1 MKEGILM
8 YQNYITGQTALT
20 LNLDFTIPSNHLAN
34 TISWFVDSI
43 PEDVLLGDTSKT
55 GRPAYHPAMML
66 KILLF
71 AYSRRVFSGRK
82 IELMLEENL
91 PMIVLAEH
99 QKISYHTINNF
110 RSSNRAN
117 ELVKKCFIYFT
128 NLLEDEGLINEG
140 AIFIDGT
147 KIEADANRYTFVWRK
162 AVEKYHEKLKGQAV
176 ELYDE
181 LITKEKEVVKK
192 MEKEKV
198 QTSQGLEKLARETEE
213 EINQLTEEFLLGVTA
228 TLRPIMTLPLCI

>member
-1 MKEGILM
+1 M
-8 YQNYITGQTALT
+8 
-20 LNLDFTIPSNHLAN
+20 
-34 TISWFVDSI
+34 
-43 PEDVLLGDTSKT
+43 
-55 GRPAYHPAMML
+55 
-66 KILLF
+66 
-71 AYSRRVFSGRK
+71 
-82 IELMLEENL
+82 
-91 PMIVLAEH
+91 
-99 QKISYHTINNF
+99 
-110 RSSNRAN
+110 
-117 ELVKKCFIYFT
+117 
-128 NLLEDEGLINEG
+128 EDEGLINEG
-140 AIFIDGT
+140 AVFVDGT

-228 TLRPIMTLPLCI
+228 TLRPILTLPLCI